1 MELFGKPIF
10 FIYFIL
16 AAGLAAGVWLLG
28 NKLKR
33 RAIYAFFGPAA
44 YAKLT
49 QGLRLNTKIN
59 TAFFFAGLFF
69 LFAALAKPQW
79 GVEVVLAEGKFAQTV
94 IAVDVSASMKARDL
108 KPDRLANAQS
118 MLSMLISNL
127 QDERIGLIAF
137 TSRAYIQCPITT
149 DESALK
155 YFLSSLQPDM
165 LPVPG
170 TSLAAP
176 VDLAARMLA
185 KYPGQKALILL
196 TDGED
201 HEPEQLKQAIKTA
214 QENNLRVIA
223 VGIGTQEGELIPQRV
238 DASGRVAEYK
248 KDKNGNTV
256 VTKLDENSLV
266 ELARATDG
274 VYIHYTTPA
283 QVASKV
289 QSSLKDLDRTYSSA
303 GSHSRYKDRY
313 QIPLLLAI
321 LCFVCW
327 LVWPARKTHRADE
340 EPKKVK

>member
-1 MELFGKPIF
+1 MELFGKPLF

-16 AAGLAAGVWLLG
+16 AAAAAGGIWLLG
-28 NKLKR
+28 NKIKN
-33 RAIYAFFGPAA
+33 RAINAFFGPAA

-49 QGLRLNTKIN
+49 QHLRLNRQIN
-59 TAFFFAGLFF
+59 SLFFFIGLFF
-69 LFAALAKPQW
+69 LFGALAQPQW
-79 GVEVVLAEGKFAQTV
+79 GVEVVQAEGKFAQTV

-108 KPDRLANAQS
+108 KPDRLANAQN

-127 QDERIGLIAF
+127 QEERIGLIAF
-137 TSRAYIQCPITT
+137 TSKAYIQCPITT

-214 QENNLRVIA
+214 VDNGLRVIA

-238 DASGRVAEYK
+238 DASGKVAEYK

-256 VTKLDENSLV
+256 VTKLDENALI
-266 ELARATDG
+266 ELARATNG
-274 VYIHYTTPA
+274 AYIHYTTPA
-283 QVASKV
+283 QVATKV
-289 QSSLKDLDRTYSSA
+289 ESSLKDLDRTYSSA
-303 GSHSRYKDRY
+303 GAHSRYKDRY
-313 QIPLLLAI
+313 QIPLAAAI
-321 LCFVCW
+321 CCFFLW
-327 LVWPARKTHRADE
+327 LVWPARKTRQAGQ
-340 EPKKVK
+340 PSKKVK